1 MFLSIK
7 GISKCVPKYLHLY
20 IIIQR
25 GCRQRDMDLC
35 THSSCRGIRTKNNLT
50 KSKKIHSFYLTA
62 TFYILFNT

>member
-7 GISKCVPKYLHLY
+7 DISKCVPKYLHLY

-25 GCRQRDMDLC
+25 GCRQSDMDLC
-35 THSSCRGIRTKNNLT
+35 THSICRGNPNKKYLT
-50 KSKKIHSFYLTA
+50 KSKTIHSLYLTA